1 MSPSSTVSV
10 IKPLQEKELTTVA
23 IKRHSSKSRHQA
35 SQGTDEQPLRQV
47 ARTFITASGAPDM
60 EETAHERNQSR
71 ENPSTS
77 LPGSALSEKIGGQT
91 FKKNAKKEER
101 SARHGRAP
109 LQDKTRD
116 MAGLPGDLLLGLSEN
131 TCRKHVGL
139 GEGKHHQRHR
149 LDLIGLQ
156 LATRLTLLEHKGNHG
171 KIFAQQLDSLILE
184 GTIHPVERA
193 HIDVEGVKRLTSSSR
208 HHRPLISPLRHASNI
223 VCTSIVPLAAC
234 TYSFHTSTFL
244 NTASVEGPMLLPAV
258 RPIAP
263 EPSVLL
269 GSITSVM

>member
-60 EETAHERNQSR
+60 EETAHERNQSGKIR
-71 ENPSTS
+71 QHPSRVAPS
-77 LPGSALSEKIGGQT
+77 QRKWVGRHS
-91 FKKNAKKEER
+91 KKNAKKEER

-139 GEGKHHQRHR
+139 GEGKRHQRHR
-149 LDLIGLQ
+149 LDLIGPQ

-193 HIDVEGVKRLTSSSR
+193 HIDVEGAKRLTSSSR
-208 HHRPLISPLRHASNI
+208 HHRPLISPSSTLL
-223 VCTSIVPLAAC
+223 TSSAPLL
-234 TYSFHTSTFL
+234 FL
-244 NTASVEGPMLLPAV
+244 LPPALTASILQHC
-258 RPIAP
+258 
-263 EPSVLL
+263 
-269 GSITSVM
+269 